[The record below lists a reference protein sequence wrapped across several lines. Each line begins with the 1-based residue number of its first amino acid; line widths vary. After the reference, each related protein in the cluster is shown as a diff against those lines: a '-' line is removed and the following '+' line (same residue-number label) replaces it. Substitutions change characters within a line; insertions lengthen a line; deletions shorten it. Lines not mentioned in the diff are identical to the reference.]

1 MGTHGTSLHESGE
14 FFQDLRRHFYCSR
27 QTAVRHVRKSVIDH
41 KDLPAIESAT
51 LRRILGH
58 IAPYRWQALVVL
70 ACVTGAAVM
79 NLTAPW
85 FVKRIVDEA
94 IPQANIDHLLFYCA
108 GMVVGPLAAGL
119 LQVVQK
125 YGAENIGQ
133 QVMLDLRIKV
143 YRQLHDMPFDFFAKQ
158 KPGEAVSHVLNDVQG
173 VGGVVSNT
181 LVDLAQNAIVLACT
195 LIFIFALDW
204 RLALMAVS
212 FLPFFVIST
221 RRVGRTRK
229 RLKRIVQTRTS
240 ELTGMLTETLS
251 VSGALLVKVFG
262 REKAEVR
269 RVSEKLHE
277 LKSLSL
283 EQVLVGRWFQMVLG
297 LFESIGPALA
307 FAIGGAL
314 IIHGHLP
321 LGTVVAFVT
330 VLKRLYGP
338 ASQLAGAHVD
348 LKTSYAYFDR
358 IFGVMDRTPSICNA
372 EGALVP
378 SRIVGDIEFRGVSLA
393 YDDAGE
399 VLSRINLNVPAGATI
414 GLVGP
419 SGAGKTSLVSL
430 VMRLYDPTSGAVL
443 VDGVDVRDLQIE
455 ALRERIAVV
464 TQDTFLLNATV
475 LENLRYARP
484 DASKTDIEDAAR
496 RAQIHDV
503 IAELPKGYDTVVG
516 DRGYRFS
523 AGERQRLAIA
533 RAILKNPKIL
543 ILDEATSSLDVGAE
557 RKVQEALTSLMRG
570 RTCFVI
576 AHRLA
581 TVRDADCIVVMKHG
595 RIYECGS
602 HDQLMASRALYAWMW
617 RAQAREDARHPNVRH
632 PKLIRSGA
640 FTAAPIV
647 PIAAEWRRPLV
658 PAQEIPR

>member
-1 MGTHGTSLHESGE
+1 
-14 FFQDLRRHFYCSR
+14 
-27 QTAVRHVRKSVIDH
+27 VRHVRKPVIDP
-41 KDLPAIESAT
+41 KDLPSIESAT

-58 IAPYRWQALVVL
+58 IAPYRWRAFFVVG
-70 ACVTGAAVM
+70 CVLGAALL

-85 FVKRIVDEA
+85 FVKRIVDVA
-94 IPQANIDHLLFYCA
+94 IPNRDVALLLFYCV
-108 GMVVGPLAAGL
+108 GMVIGPLAAGL
-119 LQVVQK
+119 LQVAQK
-125 YGAENIGQ
+125 YSAENIGQ

-181 LVDLAQNAIVLACT
+181 LVDLAQNTIVLSCT

-204 RLALMAVS
+204 RLALVAVS
-212 FLPFFVIST
+212 FLPLFVAST
-221 RRVGRTRK
+221 RRVGRARK
-229 RLKRIVQTRTS
+229 RLKRIVQSRTS

-262 REKAEVR
+262 REQAEVQR
-269 RVSEKLHE
+269 FSEKLHE
-277 LKSLSL
+277 LKNLSL
-283 EQVLVGRWFQMVLG
+283 EQSLVGRWFQMVLG

-307 FAIGGAL
+307 FALGGAL
-314 IIHGHLP
+314 VIRGHLP

-338 ASQLAGAHVD
+338 ASQLASAHVD

-358 IFGVMDRTPSICNA
+358 IFAVMDRTPEIRNA
-372 EGALVP
+372 EDAVIP
-378 SRIVGDIEFRGVSLA
+378 SRIVGDVEFRGVSLA
-393 YDDAGE
+393 YDDAGD

-443 VDGVDVRDLQIE
+443 VDGIDVRDLQIE

-475 LENLRYARP
+475 LDNLRYAKP
-484 DASKTDIEDAAR
+484 AASKTDIEDAAR

-503 IAELPKGYDTVVG
+503 IAELPHGYDTVVG

-543 ILDEATSSLDVGAE
+543 ILDEATSSLDVGSE
-557 RKVQEALTSLMRG
+557 QKVQEALTLLMRG
-570 RTCFVI
+570 RTSFVI

-581 TVRDADCIVVMKHG
+581 TVRDADCIVVMKNG
-595 RIYECGS
+595 RITETGS
-602 HDQLMASRALYAWMW
+602 HDQLLASRGLYAWMW
-617 RAQAREDARHPNVRH
+617 RAQAREDARQPKKPAVRG
-632 PKLIRSGA
+632 GA
-640 FTAAPIV
+640 FIAA

>member
-1 MGTHGTSLHESGE
+1 V
-14 FFQDLRRHFYCSR
+14 
-27 QTAVRHVRKSVIDH
+27 AVRHVRKPVIDP
-41 KDLPAIESAT
+41 KDMPSIESAT
-51 LRRILGH
+51 LRRILHH
-58 IAPYRWQALVVL
+58 IAPYRWQAVVVL
-70 ACVTGAAVM
+70 VCVVGAALM
-79 NLTAPW
+79 NLAAPW
-85 FVKRIVDEA
+85 FIKQIVDRA
-94 IPQANIDHLLFYCA
+94 IPGGDIDRLLLYCA
-108 GMVVGPLAAGL
+108 GMVAGPLAAGL
-119 LQVVQK
+119 LQVIQK
-125 YGAENIGQ
+125 YRAENIGQ
-133 QVMLDLRIKV
+133 QVMLDLRITV

-181 LVDLAQNAIVLACT
+181 LVDLVQNAVVLAFT
-195 LIFIFALDW
+195 LTFIFALDW
-204 RLALMAVS
+204 RLALVAVS
-212 FLPFFVIST
+212 FLPLFIAST
-221 RRVGRTRK
+221 RRVGRARK
-229 RLKRIVQTRTS
+229 RLKRTVQARTS

-262 REKAEVR
+262 RERAEVQR
-269 RVSEKLHE
+269 FSEKLHE

-283 EQVLVGRWFQMVLG
+283 EQSLVGRWFQMVLG

-314 IIHGHLP
+314 VIRGHLP
-321 LGTVVAFVT
+321 LGTVVALVT

-338 ASQLAGAHVD
+338 ASQLASAHVD

-358 IFGVMDRTPSICNA
+358 IFAVMDRTPEIRNSA
-372 EGALVP
+372 DAFAP
-378 SRIVGDIEFRGVSLA
+378 PRIIGDVEFRNVSLA

-399 VLSRINLNVPAGATI
+399 VLSKVNLNVPAGATI

-430 VMRLYDPTSGAVL
+430 VMRLYDPTGGAVL
-443 VDGVDVRDLQIE
+443 VDGIDVRDLQIE

-464 TQDTFLLNATV
+464 TQDTFLLNASV

-484 DASKTDIEDAAR
+484 AASRLDIEDAAR

-503 IAELPKGYDTVVG
+503 IAALPHDYDTIVG

-543 ILDEATSSLDVGAE
+543 ILDEATSSLDVGSE
-557 RKVQEALTSLMRG
+557 RKVQEALTTLMRG
-570 RTCFVI
+570 RTSFVI

-581 TVRDADCIVVMKHG
+581 TIRDADCIVVMKHG
-595 RIYECGS
+595 AVAEAGS
-602 HDQLMASRALYAWMW
+602 HDQLLANGGLYAWMW
-617 RAQAREDARHPNVRH
+617 RAQAREDARQPRPAV
-632 PKLIRSGA
+632 RSGA
-640 FTAAPIV
+640 FTAAPL
-647 PIAAEWRRPLV
+647 AAEWRNALV

>member
-1 MGTHGTSLHESGE
+1 
-14 FFQDLRRHFYCSR
+14 
-27 QTAVRHVRKSVIDH
+27 VIDH
-41 KDLPAIESAT
+41 KDLPAVESAT

-58 IAPYRWQALVVL
+58 VAPYRWQALVVL

-94 IPQANIDHLLFYCA
+94 IPQANIDRLLFYCA
-108 GMVVGPLAAGL
+108 GMIIGPLAAGL

-173 VGGVVSNT
+173 VGSVVSNT
-181 LVDLAQNAIVLACT
+181 MVDLAQNTIVLTCT

-204 RLALMAVS
+204 RLAIMAVS
-212 FLPFFVIST
+212 FLPLFVVST

-229 RLKRIVQTRTS
+229 RLKRIVQARTS

-262 REKAEVR
+262 REKAEVQ

-283 EQVLVGRWFQMVLG
+283 EQLLVGRWFQMVLG

-314 IIHGHLP
+314 VIHGHLP

-358 IFGVMDRTPSICNA
+358 IFAVMDRTPSIGNA
-372 EGALVP
+372 EGALIP
-378 SRIVGDIEFRGVSLA
+378 SRIVGDVEFRGVSLA

-399 VLSRINLNVPAGATI
+399 VLSRVNLTVPAGATI

-443 VDGVDVRDLQIE
+443 VDGIDVRDLQIE
-455 ALRERIAVV
+455 ALRERMAVV

-475 LENLRYARP
+475 IENLRYARP

-557 RKVQEALTSLMRG
+557 QKVQEALTSLMRG
-570 RTCFVI
+570 RTSFVI

-602 HDQLMASRALYAWMW
+602 HDQLMAARGLYAWMW
-617 RAQAREDARHPNVRH
+617 RAQAREEARHPGARH

-647 PIAAEWRRPLV
+647 PIAVEWRRPLV

>member
-1 MGTHGTSLHESGE
+1 M
-14 FFQDLRRHFYCSR
+14 
-27 QTAVRHVRKSVIDH
+27 RHVRKPVIDP
-41 KDLPAIESAT
+41 KDLPSIESAT

-58 IAPYRWQALVVL
+58 IAPYRWRAFFVVGCVLGGALL
-70 ACVTGAAVM
+70 

-85 FVKRIVDEA
+85 FVKRIVDVA
-94 IPQANIDHLLFYCA
+94 IPNRDVALLLFYCV
-108 GMVVGPLAAGL
+108 GMVIGPLAAGL
-119 LQVVQK
+119 LQVAQK
-125 YGAENIGQ
+125 YSAENIGQ

-181 LVDLAQNAIVLACT
+181 LVDLAQNTIVLSCT

-204 RLALMAVS
+204 RLALVAVS
-212 FLPFFVIST
+212 FLPLFVAST
-221 RRVGRTRK
+221 RRVGRARK
-229 RLKRIVQTRTS
+229 RLKRIVQSRTS

-262 REKAEVR
+262 REQAEVQR
-269 RVSEKLHE
+269 FSEKLHE
-277 LKSLSL
+277 LKNLSL
-283 EQVLVGRWFQMVLG
+283 EQSLVGRWFQMVLG

-307 FAIGGAL
+307 FALGGAL
-314 IIHGHLP
+314 VIRGHLP

-338 ASQLAGAHVD
+338 ASQLASAHVD

-358 IFGVMDRTPSICNA
+358 IFAVMDRTPEIRNA
-372 EGALVP
+372 EDAVIP
-378 SRIVGDIEFRGVSLA
+378 SRIVGDVEFRGVSLA
-393 YDDAGE
+393 YDDAGD

-443 VDGVDVRDLQIE
+443 VDGIDVRDLQIE

-475 LENLRYARP
+475 LDNLRYAKP
-484 DASKTDIEDAAR
+484 AASKTDIEDAAR

-503 IAELPKGYDTVVG
+503 IAELPHGYNTVVG

-543 ILDEATSSLDVGAE
+543 ILDEATSSLDVGSE
-557 RKVQEALTSLMRG
+557 QKVQEALTLLMRG
-570 RTCFVI
+570 RTSFVI

-581 TVRDADCIVVMKHG
+581 TVRDADCIVVMKNG
-595 RIYECGS
+595 RITETGS
-602 HDQLMASRALYAWMW
+602 HDQLLASRGLYAWMW
-617 RAQAREDARHPNVRH
+617 RAQAREDARQPKKPAVRG
-632 PKLIRSGA
+632 GA
-640 FTAAPIV
+640 FIAA

>member
-1 MGTHGTSLHESGE
+1 
-14 FFQDLRRHFYCSR
+14 
-27 QTAVRHVRKSVIDH
+27 VRKPVIDP
-41 KDLPAIESAT
+41 KDMPSIEAAT
-51 LRRILGH
+51 LRRILRH
-58 IAPYRWQALVVL
+58 ISPYRWQAFIVL
-70 ACVTGAAVM
+70 ACVVGAALL

-94 IPQANIDHLLFYCA
+94 IPAANIGLLLLYCV
-108 GMVVGPLAAGL
+108 GMVAGPLAAGL
-119 LQVVQK
+119 LQVAQK
-125 YGAENIGQ
+125 YNAENIGQ
-133 QVMLDLRIKV
+133 QVMLDLRITV

-181 LVDLAQNAIVLACT
+181 LVDLAQNAIVVTST

-204 RLALMAVS
+204 RLAIVAVS
-212 FLPFFVIST
+212 FLPLFVAST
-221 RRVGRTRK
+221 RRVGRARK
-229 RLKRIVQTRTS
+229 RLKRIVQARTS

-262 REKAEVR
+262 REKAEVDR
-269 RVSEKLHE
+269 FSEKLHQ
-277 LKSLSL
+277 LKHLSL
-283 EQVLVGRWFQMVLG
+283 QQTLVGRWFQMVLG
-297 LFESIGPALA
+297 LVESIGPALA
-307 FAIGGAL
+307 FAVGGAL
-314 IIHGHLP
+314 VVRGHLP

-338 ASQLAGAHVD
+338 ASQLATAHVD

-358 IFGVMDRTPSICNA
+358 IFAVMDRTPEIRNA
-372 EGALVP
+372 ENALIP
-378 SRIVGDIEFRGVSLA
+378 PRIVGDVEFRGVSLA
-393 YDDAGE
+393 YDDAGD

-430 VMRLYDPTSGAVL
+430 VMRLYDPTAGAVL
-443 VDGVDVRDLQIE
+443 VDGIDVRDFQIE

-475 LENLRYARP
+475 LDNLRYAKP
-484 DASKTDIEDAAR
+484 AASQADIEDAAR

-503 IAELPKGYDTVVG
+503 IAELPHGYNTVVG

-523 AGERQRLAIA
+523 AGERQRMAIA
-533 RAILKNPKIL
+533 RGILKNPRIL
-543 ILDEATSSLDVGAE
+543 ILDEATSSLDVGSE
-557 RKVQEALTSLMRG
+557 QKVQEALTSLMRG
-570 RTCFVI
+570 RTSFVI

-581 TVRDADCIVVMKHG
+581 TVRDADYIVVMKHG
-595 RIYECGS
+595 RIAESGS
-602 HDQLMASRALYAWMW
+602 HDQLLATNGLYAWMW
-617 RAQAREDARHPNVRH
+617 RAQAREDTRH
-632 PKLIRSGA
+632 PKKQPALRSGA
-640 FTAAPIV
+640 FTTV

>member
-1 MGTHGTSLHESGE
+1 
-14 FFQDLRRHFYCSR
+14 
-27 QTAVRHVRKSVIDH
+27 VRHVRKPVIDP
-41 KDLPAIESAT
+41 KDLPSIESAT
-51 LRRILGH
+51 LRRILRH
-58 IAPYRWQALVVL
+58 IAPYRAQAFVVV
-70 ACVTGAAVM
+70 ACVVSAAVL

-94 IPQANIDHLLFYCA
+94 IPRANVDLLLFYCA
-108 GMVVGPLAAGL
+108 GMVIGPLGAGL

-125 YGAENIGQ
+125 YSAESIGQ

-181 LVDLAQNAIVLACT
+181 LVDLAQNATVLACT
-195 LIFIFALDW
+195 LIFIVALDW
-204 RLALMAVS
+204 RLALVAVS
-212 FLPFFVIST
+212 FLPLFVAST
-221 RRVGRTRK
+221 RRVGRARK
-229 RLKRIVQTRTS
+229 RLKRVVQMRTS

-262 REKAEVR
+262 REKAEVQR
-269 RVSEKLHE
+269 LAEKLQE
-277 LKSLSL
+277 LKKLSL
-283 EQVLVGRWFQMVLG
+283 EQSLVGRWFQMVLG
-297 LFESIGPALA
+297 LFETIGPALA
-307 FAIGGAL
+307 FAMGGAL
-314 IIHGHLP
+314 VIRGHLP

-338 ASQLAGAHVD
+338 ASQLATAHVD

-358 IFGVMDRTPSICNA
+358 IFAVMDHTPEIRNSEDA
-372 EGALVP
+372 VVP
-378 SRIVGDIEFRGVSLA
+378 SRIVGDVEFRGVSLA
-393 YDDAGE
+393 YGDAGD
-399 VLSRINLNVPAGATI
+399 VLSRINLTVPAGATI

-443 VDGVDVRDLQIE
+443 VDGIDVRDLQIE
-455 ALRERIAVV
+455 ALRERMAVV

-475 LENLRYARP
+475 LENLQYAKP
-484 DASKTDIEDAAR
+484 TATTSEIEDAAR

-503 IAELPKGYDTVVG
+503 IAELPQRYDTVVG

-533 RAILKNPKIL
+533 RAILKNPRIL
-543 ILDEATSSLDVGAE
+543 ILDEATSSLDVGSE
-557 RKVQEALTSLMRG
+557 RKVQEALTPLMRG
-570 RTCFVI
+570 RTSFVI

-581 TVRDADCIVVMKHG
+581 TVRDADCIIVMKQG
-595 RIYECGS
+595 RIVESGS
-602 HDQLMASRALYAWMW
+602 HDQLLASGGLYAWMW
-617 RAQAREDARHPNVRH
+617 RTQAREDARQ
-632 PKLIRSGA
+632 PKPAVRSGA
-640 FTAAPIV
+640 FTAA